1 MCVSCRCGVT
11 DETCGELAKLVS
23 MTHLDL
29 RYCPLTNA
37 GMARVSQAMPRLEYC
52 NVEGCKLTCLGML
65 ALLRQHKRLRVWG
78 PGALPHHSTAQ
89 LSTAQ
94 RAPCL
99 APRASRPA

>member
-1 MCVSCRCGVT
+1 MT
-11 DETCGELAKLVS
+11 DETCAKLAKLVN
-23 MTHLDL
+23 MTRLDL

-78 PGALPHHSTAQ
+78 PGVSMRSP
-89 LSTAQ
+89 
-94 RAPCL
+94 PCRSC
-99 APRASRPA
+99 PASG